1 MDLSGWGYIIIDILA
16 VIALG
21 AALAWGGYQSLEHRQ
36 RRHKPIDARAAT
48 PEEAAMNR
56 ALEQGEEKSSSN
68 YLLRLGLPLLAA
80 VLLVAYLF
88 ARYMPGL

>member
-1 MDLSGWGYIIIDILA
+1 
-16 VIALG
+16 
-21 AALAWGGYQSLEHRQ
+21 
-36 RRHKPIDARAAT
+36 
-48 PEEAAMNR
+48 MNR